1 MYRVCIYMPVGKIV
15 NRPEALILFLGDICV
30 LYFSLWLT
38 LFLRRFEFP
47 DTGVLA
53 SHLQPFTIIFVFW
66 ILVFFI
72 AGLYDKHTTFLKK
85 RIPSII
91 LNAQVVNIIL
101 GIFFFYFIP
110 YFGITPKT
118 TLFIFLIV
126 SLFGVVLWR
135 RYSLMFF
142 ESPER
147 QAAILIGSGNEMDE
161 LKREVN
167 GNPRYGI
174 FFASSIDLSDISGL
188 DFQKEI
194 IERMYAEDITTI
206 VVDTKHE
213 NVVHILPKFYNL
225 MFSGVRFIDMHKVY
239 EDIFDRVPLSLV
251 QYSWFLE
258 NISATRKFTYEF
270 LKRIMDI
277 CISVPLLCVS
287 LVLLPFVYL
296 AIRLEDKGPLFIVQ
310 ERVGKN
316 NRPIQ
321 IIKVRTMTGSDS
333 GNDVL
338 ASKHTVTKTGALL
351 RKLRIDELPQIWNVL
366 MGDLSLIGP
375 RPEFPAMV
383 KQYEQEVP
391 FYNVRHL
398 IKPGLS
404 GWAQIYHE
412 NHPHHGTNVEETR
425 VKLSYDLY
433 YIKNRNITLDLKI
446 ALKTIKT
453 ILSRAGI

>member
-1 MYRVCIYMPVGKIV
+1 MPVGKIV
-15 NRPEALILFLGDICV
+15 NRSEALILFLGDVLV
-30 LYFSLWLT
+30 LYFSLWVT
-38 LFLRRFEFP
+38 LFLRRFEIP
-47 DTGVLA
+47 DMGALV
-53 SHLQPFTIIFVFW
+53 SHFQPFTILFVLW
-66 ILVFFI
+66 LLVFFI

-91 LNAQVVNIIL
+91 LNAQVVNSIL

-118 TLFIFLIV
+118 TLFIFLVV
-126 SLFGVVLWR
+126 SFVCVVIWR
-135 RYSLMFF
+135 RNSVLFF

-167 GNPRYGI
+167 SNPRYGI
-174 FFASSIDLSDISGL
+174 FFASSIDLSNVSDL

-194 IERMYAEDITTI
+194 IERMYSENITTI

-213 NVVHILPKFYNL
+213 NVVQVLPKLYNL
-225 MFSGVRFIDMHKVY
+225 MFSGVRFVDMHKVY

-270 LKRIMDI
+270 LKRGMDI
-277 CISVPLLCVS
+277 LIALPLLVVS
-287 LVLLPFVYL
+287 LILFPFVYF
-296 AIRLEDKGPLFIVQ
+296 AIRFEDGGSMFISQ
-310 ERVGKN
+310 DRVGKN
-316 NRPIQ
+316 NHTIRIF
-321 IIKVRTMTGSDS
+321 KVRTMTGSDS
-333 GNDVL
+333 GNAVL
-338 ASKHTVTKTGALL
+338 ASKYVVTKTGKIL
-351 RKLRIDELPQIWNVL
+351 RTLRIDELPQLWNVL
-366 MGDLSLIGP
+366 RGDISLIGP

-383 KQYEQEVP
+383 KLYEQEVP

-412 NHPHHGTNVEETR
+412 NHPHHGTDVGETR

-446 ALKTIKT
+446 ALKTVKT

>member
-1 MYRVCIYMPVGKIV
+1 MHVGKIV
-15 NRPEALILFLGDICV
+15 NRSEAFILFLGDVLV
-30 LYFSLWLT
+30 LYFSLWIT
-38 LFLRRFEFP
+38 LFLRRFEIP
-47 DTGVLA
+47 DTNALE
-53 SHLQPFTIIFVFW
+53 SHFQPFTILFVLW

-118 TLFIFLIV
+118 TLFIFLVV
-126 SLFGVVLWR
+126 SFLCVVTWR
-135 RYSLMFF
+135 RNSLMFF

-147 QAAILIGSGNEMDE
+147 QAAILIGSGSEMDE

-174 FFASSIDLSDISGL
+174 FFASTIDLSDIADL
-188 DFQKEI
+188 DFQKEVV
-194 IERMYAEDITTI
+194 ERVYAEGITTI
-206 VVDTKHE
+206 VIDTKHE
-213 NVVHILPKFYNL
+213 NVIQILPKFYNL

-239 EDIFDRVPLSLV
+239 EDIFDRIPLSLV
-251 QYSWFLE
+251 QHSWFLE

-270 LKRIMDI
+270 LKRAMDI
-277 CISVPLLCVS
+277 VLSIPLLLVS
-287 LVLLPFVYL
+287 FVLFPFVYL
-296 AIRLEDKGPLFIVQ
+296 AIRLEDKGPLFISQ
-310 ERVGKN
+310 DRVGRN
-316 NRPIQ
+316 NHVIRIF
-321 IIKVRTMTGSDS
+321 KVRTMTGSDS
-333 GNDVL
+333 GDDVL
-338 ASKHTVTKTGALL
+338 ASKHEVTKTGAIL
-351 RKLRIDELPQIWNVL
+351 RKLRIDELPQLWNVFR
-366 MGDLSLIGP
+366 GDLSLIGP

-383 KQYEQEVP
+383 KHYEHEVP

-412 NHPHHGTNVEETR
+412 HHPHHGTDVGETR

-433 YIKNRNITLDLKI
+433 YIKNRSITLDLKI
-446 ALKTIKT
+446 ALKTVKT